1 MKGTTVAI
9 ALAPLAA
16 AKQLVW
22 PSKWD
27 YVEDLQNNLGGYN
40 KFGFMDGKSSHQQ
53 YIVDQRNTNNKQPLL
68 AATSETAKMDN
79 RTRPNGSEQLS
90 TMLSLTIRPLV
101 QEVSMA
107 PFSGS

>member
-40 KFGFMDGKSSHQQ
+40 KLGFMDGKSSA
-53 YIVDQRNTNNKQPLL
+53 I
-68 AATSETAKMDN
+68 
-79 RTRPNGSEQLS
+79 LS
-90 TMLSLTIRPLV
+90 I
-101 QEVSMA
+101 A
-107 PFSGS
+107 D

>member
-40 KFGFMDGKSSHQQ
+40 KAGFMDGKSSAMH
-53 YIVDQRNTNNKQPLL
+53 YSKLKQC
-68 AATSETAKMDN
+68 
-79 RTRPNGSEQLS
+79 
-90 TMLSLTIRPLV
+90 
-101 QEVSMA
+101 
-107 PFSGS
+107 